1 MHRLI
6 NCLRSGPVVR
16 DWDEHKM
23 LTSAGFRWNEPQ
35 MWVFQMFGTGAFV
48 LVPYA
53 MLCLGDPRTPEEFT
67 RKVVLGA
74 AACVAACILMGSIRR
89 GISFE
94 RDGRIRNRGGWMSWL
109 DLIGCQ
115 IGHADIASI
124 EVTKTEEGFGV
135 AIYTTEG
142 GTEILSEN
150 LSEAQARL
158 AAVQLT
164 IALREMRASL
174 STVHAAAHHP
184 QGATR
189 QPAWID

>member
-1 MHRLI
+1 MQRLI
-6 NCLRSGPVVR
+6 NYLRSGPVVR
-16 DWDEHKM
+16 EWNEHKM
-23 LTSAGFRWNEPQ
+23 LTSAGFRWSEPQ
-35 MWVFQMFGTGAFV
+35 MWVFHLFGTSAFV

-94 RDGRIRNRGGWMSWL
+94 RDGRIRNRGGWLNWL
-109 DLIGCQ
+109 TLIDGVRN
-115 IGHADIASI
+115 HADIASI

-135 AIYTTEG
+135 AIYTTGG
-142 GTEILSEN
+142 GTEIISEN

-174 STVHAAAHHP
+174 STVHAAAHQP
-184 QGATR
+184 QAATR